1 MYCCSI
7 SFTSFSAC
15 ARISAFCAGTSMSSM
30 AIEMPARVASR
41 KPFCIS
47 WSAKMTVS
55 RRPQRRNEALMRR
68 LISFFFSARLS
79 RSKGSPLGRI
89 SESRARPT
97 VVSTRIGRGAVS
109 PVSRSRVYSTSRT
122 TIFVPSSTWLLS

>member
-1 MYCCSI
+1 
-7 SFTSFSAC
+7 
-15 ARISAFCAGTSMSSM
+15 MSSM